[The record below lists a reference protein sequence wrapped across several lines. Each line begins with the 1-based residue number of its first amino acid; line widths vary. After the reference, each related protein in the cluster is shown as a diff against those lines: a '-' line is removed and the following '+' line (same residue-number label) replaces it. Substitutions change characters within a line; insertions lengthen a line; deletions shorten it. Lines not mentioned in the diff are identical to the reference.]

1 MARTRRKR
9 SRSGY
14 YHVILRGINRQE
26 IFLDDEDRM
35 KMLKCMRRFREETGT
50 VICAYCLMDNHIHL
64 LLHNEEGPDVF
75 IKKIASSYVYHF
87 NHKYDR
93 VGHLFQDRYKSEP
106 VEDDRYLIAVF
117 RYILQNP
124 WKAGICRPNEYK
136 WNSWSSV
143 EGEKTI
149 CDIKAVIAVAKD
161 LGVLRDFVFEDNQ
174 DEFLEENKRYMLS
187 EAEALQK
194 TIRLT
199 GGDNPMKISQ
209 YSKEKREEILFKMK
223 KTGMSIRQISRI
235 TGINRNTVQRAGE
248 SRTSQGDRFPD
259 SKSESRNLSP

>member
-1 MARTRRKR
+1 MREALLQNIAENKTLWLLVLVFAALTVFMIIKANKAVKR
-9 SRSGY
+9 ANAQKEEFKKR
-14 YHVILRGINRQE
+14 L
-26 IFLDDEDRM
+26 DRM

-124 WKAGICRPNEYK
+124 WKAGICRRP
-136 WNSWSSV
+136 
-143 EGEKTI
+143 GP
-149 CDIKAVIAVAKD
+149 
-161 LGVLRDFVFEDNQ
+161 
-174 DEFLEENKRYMLS
+174 KR
-187 EAEALQK
+187 
-194 TIRLT
+194 
-199 GGDNPMKISQ
+199 P
-209 YSKEKREEILFKMK
+209 
-223 KTGMSIRQISRI
+223 
-235 TGINRNTVQRAGE
+235 
-248 SRTSQGDRFPD
+248 
-259 SKSESRNLSP
+259 